1 MPPDSPSPSRPSPI
15 PSPAGCRLPGGA
27 TQGPARPCRMAP
39 QLLAPHAT
47 TVPAHLAGV
56 HTCFALAA
64 TVPTPQADAAG
75 AHRPRAPHQPSS
87 SPVST
92 FSALA
97 ATMPVTQANAAGA
110 AAAPSPPH
118 RPSSSSTRCSRSGNW
133 DNPMPEPKFSGT
145 RIFGGAACSQR
156 DPAAGGSSR
165 PQQHG
170 APSLHLPESLSV
182 SYDGVRPAGRQ
193 GDVPQAR
200 KQSQHNM
207 ANVDSSGTPTTVDS
221 IPSSTPS
228 VQDAETVAKTRRKTD
243 PAWGYCTQDSWVIY
257 ELIFLM
263 INYALFSM

>member
-118 RPSSSSTRCSRSGNW
+118 RPSSSSTRCSRSAVQ
-133 DNPMPEPKFSGT
+133 PVLSEIQRP
-145 RIFGGAACSQR
+145 GAA
-156 DPAAGGSSR
+156 AGPSSTAL
-165 PQQHG
+165 Q
-170 APSLHLPESLSV
+170 AFTSLSPFPCRTTV
-182 SYDGVRPAGRQ
+182 CGRPAGRVTFHKQ
-193 GDVPQAR
+193 GSKASTTWPTWILQELQLQLTASQVQHLVFKMQ
-200 KQSQHNM
+200 KQ
-207 ANVDSSGTPTTVDS
+207 
-221 IPSSTPS
+221 
-228 VQDAETVAKTRRKTD
+228 
-243 PAWGYCTQDSWVIY
+243 
-257 ELIFLM
+257 
-263 INYALFSM
+263 